1 MTDKRKSR
9 SSFPL
14 VRNAFGMDINK
25 QEYYLV
31 TGLSDAEEASPI
43 SCITQGEWA
52 NNWVPDLDFLRE
64 EASEEKSFT

>member
-1 MTDKRKSR
+1 MTDKRKLR

-31 TGLSDAEEASPI
+31 TGLSDTEQVSPI

-52 NNWVPDLDFLRE
+52 NNWVPDLAFLKEETRE
-64 EASEEKSFT
+64 EKLFT

>member
-1 MTDKRKSR
+1 
-9 SSFPL
+9 
-14 VRNAFGMDINK
+14 MDINK
-25 QEYYLV
+25 QEYCLV

-64 EASEEKSFT
+64 EAREEKSFT